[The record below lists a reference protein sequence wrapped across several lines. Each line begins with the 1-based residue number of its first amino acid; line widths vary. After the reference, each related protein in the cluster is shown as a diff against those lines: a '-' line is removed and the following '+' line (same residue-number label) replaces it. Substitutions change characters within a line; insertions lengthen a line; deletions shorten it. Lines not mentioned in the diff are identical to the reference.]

1 MGVLVFKF
9 ILWGVLLS
17 ALWELVKLLFRVPV
31 VVAAWAIER
40 HGYVTEEREYAPIRA
55 RRNKESDDALRAA
68 INRANAFI
76 EQYDAEK
83 AKREVE
89 Q

>member
-17 ALWELVKLLFRVPV
+17 ALWGVVKLLFRAPV
-31 VVAAWAIER
+31 VVVAWAIER
-40 HGYVTEEREYAPIRA
+40 HGYAAEEREYAPIRA
-55 RRNKESDDALRAA
+55 RRNKAADAALRAA